1 MENQNKEIKINPR
14 KLNNGTYYTKLNNIY
29 IGILNEHE
37 LNHIQKEIKL
47 LSEIM
52 EPNEL
57 INYFRSLFVDKQR
70 GFKISQ
76 GMKRTKYKQYNKKLE
91 ISTIKKIKEMAN
103 YFQITENEFITN
115 CINESYNKFVLDHV
129 TR

>member
-1 MENQNKEIKINPR
+1 MENQNKEIKLNPR

-37 LNHIQKEIKL
+37 LNHIKKELPL

-52 EPNEL
+52 KPNEI
-57 INYFRSLFVDKQR
+57 INYFRCLFVDKQR
-70 GFKISQ
+70 GLKISQ
-76 GMKRTKYKQYNKKLE
+76 GMKQAKYKQYNKKLE
-91 ISTIKKIKEMAN
+91 ISTIKKIKEMAKH
-103 YFQITENEFITN
+103 FQLTENEILTN
-115 CINESYNKFVLDHV
+115 LINESYNKFVLDHV